1 MAARYRLSAA
11 LRAHGGLRR
20 IFVTGKRDT
29 PASTP
34 AGKRRVSRKRPES
47 EVDRGGLAGAISDRL
62 AELDR
67 EGVSQAEAARRA
79 GCGISTLRNMQNGT
93 GTSHYG
99 HELLT
104 RVATGLGL
112 PEDRLVKAFYPPVP
126 RDPALPS
133 DAEVMV
139 QRLMKQL
146 EPYLA
151 TLNAIPGMQTGIS
164 GMQKDVAGLQERL
177 EGMACDVQ
185 EVKSR
190 LEILVGIDYLSAG
203 GRPGR
208 QDRPSPDLP

>member
-20 IFVTGKRDT
+20 IFVTVERGT

-47 EVDRGGLAGAISDRL
+47 EVDRGGLAGAVSDRL
-62 AELDR
+62 AELAR

-112 PEDRLVKAFYPPVP
+112 PGDRLVKAFYPPVP

-139 QRLMKQL
+139 QRLMNQL

-164 GMQKDVAGLQERL
+164 GMQKDVAELQQRL
-177 EGMACDVQ
+177 KVMACDVQ
-185 EVKSR
+185 EVNSR
-190 LEILVGIDYLSAG
+190 MEILIGIDHLSAG
-203 GRPGR
+203 GQLGR

>member
-1 MAARYRLSAA
+1 MTVER
-11 LRAHGGLRR
+11 G
-20 IFVTGKRDT
+20 T

-47 EVDRGGLAGAISDRL
+47 EVDRGGLAGAVSDRL
-62 AELDR
+62 AELAR

-112 PEDRLVKAFYPPVP
+112 PGDRLVKAFYPPVP

-139 QRLMKQL
+139 QRLMNQL

-164 GMQKDVAGLQERL
+164 GMQKDVAELQQRL
-177 EGMACDVQ
+177 KVMACDVQ
-185 EVKSR
+185 EVNSR
-190 LEILVGIDYLSAG
+190 MEILIGIDHLSAG
-203 GRPGR
+203 GQLGR